1 MKYIFSN
8 ILLFLS
14 ALFLTACGDSNDEPG
29 KGGGDFL
36 VGKTELAYSR
46 EGGSQEINVR
56 SSVEPRVS
64 VDAPWVTFSVARRGS
79 ADIYALTV
87 NVAANDADFDDRNAV
102 MTVTDGSSTATVNI
116 KQTYA

>member
-1 MKYIFSN
+1 MVSANFYLAMKYIFSN

-56 SSVEPRVS
+56 SSVAVS
-64 VDAPWVTFSVARRGS
+64 YTHNRAHETKANSERR
-79 ADIYALTV
+79 LMV
-87 NVAANDADFDDRNAV
+87 
-102 MTVTDGSSTATVNI
+102 
-116 KQTYA
+116 